1 MLFLALPRPE
11 KKTFL
16 PHPAPPCKKRLPHAM
31 RIPCVVSGT
40 LFIRR
45 SQPKISDFQ
54 KLPES
59 DRIKQLLPYL
69 ENIGDKMW
77 FLFWA

>member
-1 MLFLALPRPE
+1 MVRVEHETCSAICRTSIQAILN
-11 KKTFL
+11 
-16 PHPAPPCKKRLPHAM
+16 HKRLTGLAVAVREGQDM
-31 RIPCVVSGT
+31 AQK
-40 LFIRR
+40 L
-45 SQPKISDFQ
+45 PKLE
-54 KLPES
+54 LPES